1 MNLQT
6 SFAMNTISPSDRLI
20 LALDVPTKGQA
31 LELVVQV
38 GDHVSFFKVGL
49 ELLSSGTG
57 IDLIEQLTSRG
68 CSVFA
73 DFKLYDI
80 PQTVHRAVRNL
91 NGLGIRFLTVH
102 GDPAVMQAA
111 VDAAEDMQILAV
123 TVLTSLDDQALK
135 TMGFATSS
143 KELVRARALSAHQS
157 GCAGV
162 IASGQE
168 VQTIRSELGENFL
181 IVTPGIRNRG
191 DAPGDQKRTV
201 NVAEAIQAGADYL
214 VVGRPIRDADQ
225 PSQAAKNF
233 QSEIRSTLAA
243 Q

>member
-20 LALDVPTKGQA
+20 LALDVPTKVQA
-31 LELVVQV
+31 LELAIQV
-38 GDHVSFFKVGL
+38 SDHVSFFKVGL
-49 ELLSSGTG
+49 ELFSSGTG
-57 IDLIEQLTSRG
+57 IDLIEQLTNRG
-68 CSVFA
+68 SSVFA

-80 PQTVHRAVRNL
+80 PQTVYRAVRNL

-102 GDPAVMQAA
+102 GDSAVMQAA

-123 TVLTSLDDQALK
+123 TVLTSLDDEALK
-135 TMGFATSS
+135 TMGFASS
-143 KELVRARALSAHQS
+143 SNELVRARALSAYQS

-168 VQTIRSELGENFL
+168 VQTIRSELGEDFL

-191 DAPGDQKRTV
+191 DAAGDQKRTV
-201 NVAEAIQAGADYL
+201 NAAEAIWAGADYL
-214 VVGRPIRDADQ
+214 VVGRPIRDAAQ

-233 QSEIRSTLAA
+233 QSQIRSTLAA
-243 Q
+243 L